1 MFIERIPPTYFL
13 VSENVVEFLPL
24 VYYSFAH
31 MFRQIPSIPNFSD
44 LEKDTISYWKET
56 NIVEEMIKSREKCE
70 ERVYYDGP
78 ITSNGLPHYGHAI
91 TWTIKDVIPRYWTM
105 KGYKVERNMG
115 WDCQGIPVEYEVEKE
130 LKFEKKQDIE
140 KFGIAKFNDLCRKSV
155 EKYQDA
161 IFEYETKLGRWFDK
175 NAIYSTMEPHY
186 IESVWWSL
194 KELYDKELLYEGHKV
209 IAFSTRAGT
218 TLSTHEVNEGGYS
231 EIEDDFVT
239 VRFKL
244 KGADNTYILAWTTT
258 PWTIPGN
265 LLLAI
270 GKKIKYVKVFFKDD
284 NYIIAEKRVKDVF
297 KNKEYKVIEQVAV
310 KDLEGKEYIPP
321 FKYFE
326 NKRSDGCF
334 KVVFA
339 DHANVEDGTGIVHL
353 APYGAEDFDVF
364 MGLGIPLFDYLDD
377 AAYFNDLVPA
387 YKGMFYKDANK
398 KIMENLSTNGCLFDF
413 GRVVH
418 RMPMC
423 WRTKTP
429 LIYKPVKSW
438 YVAVTKLKKR
448 MLEENS
454 KINWLP
460 EYIKDG
466 NSGIWISNARDW
478 ALSRSRYW
486 GTPLPVWIND
496 KTGEKVV
503 VGSFAELEKYSGIAI
518 TDPHK
523 PFVDEIKW
531 EDKKNGGTFKRVSDV
546 IDVWYDSG
554 AMPFARHHYPFE
566 NKERFN
572 KTMPADYIAEGPDQI
587 RLWFYVMHVL
597 GVALFDKVPYKNVV
611 TIGMMLDESGKKMSK
626 SSRNYKP
633 MDKVLDEYGGD
644 ILRYFV
650 LTSSILSGQDS
661 MFAEK
666 YLIEARKEFFLI
678 LWNSVKYFI
687 TYANVHNFV
696 SSNKVPD
703 FSNVLDKWILVRF
716 QETVNKFD
724 GYMSNYHIM
733 EASGLLQPFVV
744 DLSTWYIRRSRDR
757 LKNGNKDAL
766 STLYYVLSGFT
777 KLIAPIV
784 PFLSESLYETLNL
797 RDLTGIKSVHLDY
810 YPETRSLNEE
820 EKAILVK
827 MKNTRDIVS
836 VALALRLQ
844 VSLKVRQPLSAI
856 YIKSK
861 RSEKYPKV
869 DYFEEL
875 IIDEINVK
883 EVKREVP
890 KASTDGYQTFENENY
905 AVWLDTKLTD
915 DLKMEGVAREII
927 RKIQDLRKEEGLTVN
942 DKIEVVFESTDEN
955 IRAVDKFNDYIK
967 NRVLAATLKPGKNY
981 ELKKI

>member
-1 MFIERIPPTYFL
+1 MIETHDVRFRR
-13 VSENVVEFLPL
+13 
-24 VYYSFAH
+24 FAAKE
-31 MFRQIPSIPNFSD
+31 IPSIPNFPE
-44 LEKDTISYWKET
+44 LEKNIVSYWKET
-56 NIVEEMIKSREKCE
+56 NIIEEMIKSREKCE

-175 NAIYSTMEPHY
+175 NAIYSTMDPLY

-194 KELYDKELLYEGHKV
+194 KELYNKGLLYEGYKV
-209 IAFSTRAGT
+209 VAYSTRAGT
-218 TLSTHEVNEGGYS
+218 SLSTHEVLDGGYL
-231 EIEDDFVT
+231 ETEDDCVT
-239 VRFKL
+239 VKFKL
-244 KGADNTYILAWTTT
+244 RGAENTYILAWTTT
-258 PWTIPGN
+258 PWTVPGN

-270 GKKIKYVKVFFKDD
+270 GKKIKYVKVLYDKNF
-284 NYIIAEKRVKDVF
+284 YILAEERVKDVF
-297 KNKEYKVIEQVAV
+297 KNKEHTIIEQVAV

-321 FKYFE
+321 FEYFE
-326 NKRSDGCF
+326 NKRSGGCF

-339 DHANVEDGTGIVHL
+339 DHASAEDGTGIVHL

-364 MGLGIPLFDYLDD
+364 MSLGIVLFDYLDEV
-377 AAYFNDLVPA
+377 ANFNDLVPA
-387 YKGMFYKDANK
+387 YNGMFYKDANK
-398 KIMENLSTNGCLFDF
+398 KIIDDLSKNNCLFDF
-413 GRVVH
+413 GRIVH

-438 YVAVTKLKKR
+438 YVASTKLKKR

-454 KINWLP
+454 NINWLP
-460 EYIKDG
+460 EYVKDG
-466 NSGIWISNARDW
+466 NSGIWIFNARDW

-486 GTPLPVWIND
+486 GTPLPIWVND
-496 KTGEKVV
+496 KTEEKVV
-503 VGSFAELEKYSGIAI
+503 IGSFAELKEYSGQKIK
-518 TDPHK
+518 DPHK
-523 PFVDEIKW
+523 PFVDEITW
-531 EDKKNGGTFKRVSDV
+531 EDKKNGGTFRRIPDV

-566 NKERFN
+566 NIDRFS

-633 MDKVLDEYGGD
+633 MDNVLDEYGGD

-650 LTSSILSGQDS
+650 LTSSILSGQDA
-661 MFAEK
+661 MFSEK

-687 TYANVHNFV
+687 TYANAHNFTPSNETPK
-696 SSNKVPD
+696 SSNI
-703 FSNVLDKWILVRF
+703 LDKWILTRF
-716 QETVNKFD
+716 QETINKFD
-724 GYMSNYHIM
+724 EYMSNYHIM
-733 EASGLLQPFVV
+733 EASRLLQPFVV

-757 LKNGNKDAL
+757 LKEGNIESL
-766 STLYYVLSGFT
+766 ETLYYVLSGFT
-777 KLIAPIV
+777 KLIAPVV

-810 YPETRSLNEE
+810 CPETHSLD
-820 EKAILVK
+820 EKEKDILIK

-836 VALALRLQ
+836 MALALRLQ
-844 VSLKVRQPLSAI
+844 VSLKVRQPLSTI

-861 RSEKYPKV
+861 LTDKDRNLG
-869 DYFEEL
+869 YFEEL
-875 IIDEINVK
+875 ILDEINVK
-883 EVKREVP
+883 EIRKRAPEINI
-890 KASTDGYQTFENENY
+890 DNYQIFENENY
-905 AVWLDTKLTD
+905 AVWLDVTVTD
-915 DLKMEGVAREII
+915 DLKMEGTAREII

-955 IRAVDKFNDYIK
+955 IRSVDKFSDYIK
-967 NRVLAATLKPGKNY
+967 NKVLASTLKPGKIY

>member
-1 MFIERIPPTYFL
+1 MIETRD
-13 VSENVVEFLPL
+13 V
-24 VYYSFAH
+24 H
-31 MFRQIPSIPNFSD
+31 FRRWAAKEIPSIPNLPE
-44 LEKDTISYWKET
+44 LEKKLVSYWKD
-56 NIVEEMIKSREKCE
+56 IDVVEEMKKSREKCE

-130 LKFEKKQDIE
+130 LNFNKKQDIE
-140 KFGIAKFNDLCRKSV
+140 NFGVAKFNDLCRKSV

-175 NAIYSTMEPHY
+175 KAIYSTMDPLY

-194 KELYDKELLYEGHKV
+194 KELYKRGLLYEGHKV
-209 IAFSTRAGT
+209 VAFSTRAGT
-218 TLSTHEVNEGGYS
+218 TLSTHEVSEGGYS

-239 VRFKL
+239 VKFKL
-244 KGADNTYILAWTTT
+244 SETENTYVLAWTTT

-270 GKKIKYVKVFFKDD
+270 GKKIKYVKVLFDGD
-284 NYIIAEKRVKDVF
+284 NYIVAEERVKDIF
-297 KNKEYKVIEQVAV
+297 KNKEYTISESVPV
-310 KDLEGKEYIPP
+310 KDLEGKEYVPP
-321 FKYFE
+321 FNYFE
-326 NKRSDGCF
+326 NKRSEDCF

-364 MGLGIPLFDYLDD
+364 MSLNIPLFDYLDD
-377 AAYFNDLVPA
+377 AAHFSDLIPE

-398 KIMENLSTNGCLFDF
+398 KIMEDLDKNGCLFDS
-413 GRVVH
+413 GRIVH

-448 MLEENS
+448 MLEENNN
-454 KINWLP
+454 INWLP

-466 NSGIWISNARDW
+466 NSGMWISNARDW

-486 GTPLPVWIND
+486 GTPLPVWVNG
-496 KTGEKVV
+496 KTGEKVII
-503 VGSFAELEKYSGIAI
+503 GSFAELKEYSGVQI

-523 PFVDEIKW
+523 PFVDEITW
-531 EDKKNGGTFKRVSDV
+531 EDQKNGGTFKRVPDV

-554 AMPFARHHYPFE
+554 SMPFARHHYPFE

-611 TIGMMLDESGKKMSK
+611 TIGMMLDEFGKKMSK
-626 SSRNYKP
+626 SSRNYKS
-633 MDKVLDEYGGD
+633 MDSVLDEYGGD

-661 MFAEK
+661 VFAEK

-687 TYANVHNFV
+687 TYADVHNFV
-696 SSNKVPD
+696 SSNEVPD
-703 FSNVLDKWILVRF
+703 SPNILDKWILVRF

-724 GYMSNYHIM
+724 EYMNSYHIM
-733 EASGLLQPFVV
+733 EASKLLQPFVV
-744 DLSTWYIRRSRDR
+744 DLSTWFIRRSRDR
-757 LKNGNKDAL
+757 LKEGDQEAL
-766 STLYYVLSGFT
+766 STLYYVLSDFT
-777 KLIAPIV
+777 KLIAPIL
-784 PFLSESLYETLNL
+784 PFLSESLYDILNL
-797 RDLTGIKSVHLDY
+797 RATTGIKSVHLDL
-810 YPETRSLNEE
+810 YPQIRSID
-820 EKAILVK
+820 EKEKDILIK
-827 MKNTRDIVS
+827 MKITRDIVS

-844 VSLKVRQPLSAI
+844 VGIKVRQPLSVI
-856 YIKSK
+856 YIK
-861 RSEKYPKV
+861 PKLNDKHQNI

-883 EVKREVP
+883 EVKREAPEVHNN
-890 KASTDGYQTFENENY
+890 DYQTFENEDY
-905 AVWLDTKLTD
+905 VVWLDTKLTD
-915 DLKMEGVAREII
+915 DLKLEGIAREII

-942 DKIEVVFESTDEN
+942 DKVEAIFESTEEN
-955 IRAVDKFNDYIK
+955 VRSVAKFNNYIK
-967 NRVLAATLKPGKNY
+967 NKVLAVTLKPGKNY